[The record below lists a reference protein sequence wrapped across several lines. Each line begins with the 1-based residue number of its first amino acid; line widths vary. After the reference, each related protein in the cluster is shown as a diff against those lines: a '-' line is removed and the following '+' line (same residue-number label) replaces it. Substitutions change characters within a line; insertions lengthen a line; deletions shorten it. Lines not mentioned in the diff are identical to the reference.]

1 LFQSEEDDFRF
12 LPRRQLFFLWLLIVQ
27 TEKNPKNIFLEKG
40 LAINR
45 QKIHSIVISRSAITP
60 FDFRFL

>member
-1 LFQSEEDDFRF
+1 MIFVSSQDVNYFSCGCSLFK
-12 LPRRQLFFLWLLIVQ
+12 L
-27 TEKNPKNIFLEKG
+27 KKKPKNIFLEKG

-60 FDFRFL
+60 FDFAFPLNT